1 MGASEACNARLI
13 GLIGKV
19 AIRRPFEVTGQELL
33 GTRPTL
39 VGQGMVAIS
48 RNTSDIGEGSGPVLL
63 PEVTSHSS
71 SELIGLGSLLEI

>member
-13 GLIGKV
+13 GLIGTV
-19 AIRRPFEVTGQELL
+19 AIRRPRVTGQELL

-63 PEVTSHSS
+63 PEVTSQSS